1 MDIKHFFTKKSLEIL
16 TDNMIQDIEYFSTRS
31 DINNVILK
39 YDNNF
44 ELNIERVSK
53 NGIKILLNGENIVK
67 D

>member
-39 YDNNF
+39 YDNEL

-53 NGIKILLNGENIVK
+53 NGVKILLNGENIVK